1 MKSFNWYKT
10 DRYFDPHNILQHHS
24 RAIEKTR
31 YKLGMQT
38 SSESTDAKS
47 DSLDEPSAY
56 LIEKN
61 VALPKDIFGSYLS
74 YWIYEVTR
82 HKAAVI
88 LLVLIVTSILL
99 LVFFYNTEFCV
110 AFEILLFSFCFP
122 GTCMVV
128 IAFSEPI
135 GDREFKVKLL
145 MEIITRKPAVK
156 GKEWRTITY
165 KMNQYL
171 FDHGLWD
178 TPYYFYR
185 DEDCHRYFLSLIKG
199 KTFRKPEKLSSNV
212 MDGQRN
218 AGNKTFTLHS
228 KPNLQKCLSKAA
240 EIEQQSQ
247 DEYWRQEYPG
257 VDENTI
263 VIGNTRYILAM
274 QTPPES
280 TDVKLDTLNEPSAHL
295 IEKNV
300 ALPKDIFRSYLSY
313 WIYEIARYTPVM
325 ILSLV
330 IGVLVLLI
338 IFFNDNEAC
347 LAFSVPFLLIFSVIL
362 VLVLILRFGPQIS
375 DEDFKCKLLMEIIT
389 RKPTVKGKEW
399 RTITYK
405 MNQYLFDNDLWNTP
419 YYFYRDEDCHR
430 YFLSLIKGRTFKKQK
445 ESSASNVKDAQSNDE
460 TAGTPNE
467 AAESS
472 SFSAG
477 PNFIKLLTKAAEIE
491 QQFQKEYWRQEYPGV
506 DEYILAMQ
514 TPPESTDVK
523 LDTLNEPSAH
533 LIEKNVAL
541 PKDIFRSYLSYWIY
555 EIARY
560 TPVMILSLVIGVL
573 VLLII
578 FFNDNEACVF
588 NSAYFAFLSLVGLL
602 IILGDGNPKLVSR
615 RNFRTEL
622 LVDVITRK
630 PAVEGKEWRI
640 ITYNMNQYLFNHGQW
655 HTPYYFYSDED
666 CYRYF
671 LRLVEGVTPKK
682 QTATSIGN
690 SPVTA
695 KPEDAIESA
704 SPIVVI
710 IVWLVLS
717 TVHLHFHDNKP
728 CVFVLGILLSPHFFR
743 LNSSYKHSQ
752 GCHDLSS
759 HDGNHECIVQSKGAR
774 KSMIEKTPHLDSIC
788 HQRLKKSI

>member
-1 MKSFNWYKT
+1 MPPKQKAGDEKSFNWYKT
-10 DRYFDPHNILQHHS
+10 DRYFDQHNIFQHHNT
-24 RAIEKTR
+24 AIEKTR

-47 DSLDEPSAY
+47 DFLDEPSAY

-74 YWIYEVTR
+74 YWIYE
-82 HKAAVI
+82 AAHC
-88 LLVLIVTSILL
+88 T
-99 LVFFYNTEFCV
+99 
-110 AFEILLFSFCFP
+110 
-122 GTCMVV
+122 
-128 IAFSEPI
+128 
-135 GDREFKVKLL
+135 
-145 MEIITRKPAVK
+145 PA
-156 GKEWRTITY
+156 
-165 KMNQYL
+165 
-171 FDHGLWD
+171 
-178 TPYYFYR
+178 
-185 DEDCHRYFLSLIKG
+185 
-199 KTFRKPEKLSSNV
+199 
-212 MDGQRN
+212 
-218 AGNKTFTLHS
+218 
-228 KPNLQKCLSKAA
+228 
-240 EIEQQSQ
+240 
-247 DEYWRQEYPG
+247 
-257 VDENTI
+257 
-263 VIGNTRYILAM
+263 
-274 QTPPES
+274 
-280 TDVKLDTLNEPSAHL
+280 
-295 IEKNV
+295 
-300 ALPKDIFRSYLSY
+300 
-313 WIYEIARYTPVM
+313 M

-347 LAFSVPFLLIFSVIL
+347 LAFSVAFLLIFSVIL

-491 QQFQKEYWRQEYPGV
+491 QQSQDEYWRQEYPGV
-506 DEYILAMQ
+506 DDGTETIRNTIVIGNTRYILAMQ

-588 NSAYFAFLSLVGLL
+588 NSAYYAYLSLVVLL

-690 SPVTA
+690 SPDTA
-695 KPEDAIESA
+695 KTEDAIESA
-704 SPIVVI
+704 SP
-710 IVWLVLS
+710 S
-717 TVHLHFHDNKP
+717 
-728 CVFVLGILLSPHFFR
+728 SR
-743 LNSSYKHSQ
+743 LNYRNFLLKAA
-752 GCHDLSS
+752 
-759 HDGNHECIVQSKGAR
+759 E
-774 KSMIEKTPHLDSIC
+774 IERQAQENYWRRRHPNIDAL
-788 HQRLKKSI
+788 LKKTE

>member
-1 MKSFNWYKT
+1 
-10 DRYFDPHNILQHHS
+10 
-24 RAIEKTR
+24 
-31 YKLGMQT
+31 MQT

-110 AFEILLFSFCFP
+110 AFEILLFSFCFA

-165 KMNQYL
+165 NMNRYI

-218 AGNKTFTLHS
+218 EGNKTFTLHS

-257 VDENTI
+257 VDDGTETIRNTI
-263 VIGNTRYILAM
+263 VIDDTRYILAM

-280 TDVKLDTLNEPSAHL
+280 TDVKLDTLNEPSAHS
-295 IEKNV
+295 IEENV
-300 ALPKDIFRSYLSY
+300 ALPKDIFRSYWSY
-313 WIYEIARYTPVM
+313 WVYNMLHYEPIM
-325 ILSLV
+325 IL
-330 IGVLVLLI
+330 GVLLVSSVSSIILLH
-338 IFFNDNEAC
+338 N
-347 LAFSVPFLLIFSVIL
+347 
-362 VLVLILRFGPQIS
+362 
-375 DEDFKCKLLMEIIT
+375 
-389 RKPTVKGKEW
+389 
-399 RTITYK
+399 
-405 MNQYLFDNDLWNTP
+405 NT
-419 YYFYRDEDCHR
+419 
-430 YFLSLIKGRTFKKQK
+430 
-445 ESSASNVKDAQSNDE
+445 
-460 TAGTPNE
+460 
-467 AAESS
+467 
-472 SFSAG
+472 
-477 PNFIKLLTKAAEIE
+477 
-491 QQFQKEYWRQEYPGV
+491 
-506 DEYILAMQ
+506 
-514 TPPESTDVK
+514 
-523 LDTLNEPSAH
+523 
-533 LIEKNVAL
+533 
-541 PKDIFRSYLSYWIY
+541 
-555 EIARY
+555 
-560 TPVMILSLVIGVL
+560 
-573 VLLII
+573 
-578 FFNDNEACVF
+578 ACVVV
-588 NSAYFAFLSLVGLL
+588 SALLAFLSLVALL
-602 IILGDGNPKLVSR
+602 VMLGDGYPRLVNR
-615 RNFRTEL
+615 RNFETEL

-655 HTPYYFYSDED
+655 HTPYCFYNDED

-695 KPEDAIESA
+695 KPEDAI
-704 SPIVVI
+704 
-710 IVWLVLS
+710 
-717 TVHLHFHDNKP
+717 DR
-728 CVFVLGILLSPHFFR
+728 FVLDPFAERSGSLPTYYG
-743 LNSSYKHSQ
+743 SSRDNRVV
-752 GCHDLSS
+752 GFV
-759 HDGNHECIVQSKGAR
+759 NGAFAF
-774 KSMIEKTPHLDSIC
+774 S
-788 HQRLKKSI
+788 

>member
-1 MKSFNWYKT
+1 
-10 DRYFDPHNILQHHS
+10 
-24 RAIEKTR
+24 
-31 YKLGMQT
+31 MQT

-74 YWIYEVTR
+74 YWIYE
-82 HKAAVI
+82 AAHC
-88 LLVLIVTSILL
+88 T
-99 LVFFYNTEFCV
+99 
-110 AFEILLFSFCFP
+110 
-122 GTCMVV
+122 
-128 IAFSEPI
+128 
-135 GDREFKVKLL
+135 
-145 MEIITRKPAVK
+145 PA
-156 GKEWRTITY
+156 
-165 KMNQYL
+165 
-171 FDHGLWD
+171 
-178 TPYYFYR
+178 
-185 DEDCHRYFLSLIKG
+185 
-199 KTFRKPEKLSSNV
+199 
-212 MDGQRN
+212 
-218 AGNKTFTLHS
+218 
-228 KPNLQKCLSKAA
+228 
-240 EIEQQSQ
+240 
-247 DEYWRQEYPG
+247 
-257 VDENTI
+257 
-263 VIGNTRYILAM
+263 
-274 QTPPES
+274 
-280 TDVKLDTLNEPSAHL
+280 
-295 IEKNV
+295 
-300 ALPKDIFRSYLSY
+300 
-313 WIYEIARYTPVM
+313 M

-347 LAFSVPFLLIFSVIL
+347 LAFSVAFLLIFSVIL

-405 MNQYLFDNDLWNTP
+405 MNQYLFDNDLWNTL

-506 DEYILAMQ
+506 DDGTETTRNTIVIGNTRYILAIQ

-560 TPVMILSLVIGVL
+560 TPVIILSLVIAVL

-578 FFNDNEACVF
+578 FFNDNEPCVF
-588 NSAYFAFLSLVGLL
+588 NSAYYAYLSLVGLL

-704 SPIVVI
+704 SPSSR
-710 IVWLVLS
+710 LS
-717 TVHLHFHDNKP
+717 YRNF
-728 CVFVLGILLSPHFFR
+728 LL
-743 LNSSYKHSQ
+743 KAA
-752 GCHDLSS
+752 
-759 HDGNHECIVQSKGAR
+759 E
-774 KSMIEKTPHLDSIC
+774 IERQAQENYWRRRHPNIDAL
-788 HQRLKKSI
+788 LKKTE

>member
-1 MKSFNWYKT
+1 
-10 DRYFDPHNILQHHS
+10 
-24 RAIEKTR
+24 
-31 YKLGMQT
+31 MQT
-38 SSESTDAKS
+38 SSENTNAKS

-56 LIEKN
+56 LIEEN
-61 VALPKDIFGSYLS
+61 VALPKDIFGSYL
-74 YWIYEVTR
+74 R
-82 HKAAVI
+82 
-88 LLVLIVTSILL
+88 TS
-99 LVFFYNTEFCV
+99 
-110 AFEILLFSFCFP
+110 
-122 GTCMVV
+122 MVV

-218 AGNKTFTLHS
+218 EGNKTFTLHS

-247 DEYWRQEYPG
+247 DEYWRQDGTETTR
-257 VDENTI
+257 NTI

-347 LAFSVPFLLIFSVIL
+347 
-362 VLVLILRFGPQIS
+362 
-375 DEDFKCKLLMEIIT
+375 
-389 RKPTVKGKEW
+389 
-399 RTITYK
+399 
-405 MNQYLFDNDLWNTP
+405 
-419 YYFYRDEDCHR
+419 
-430 YFLSLIKGRTFKKQK
+430 
-445 ESSASNVKDAQSNDE
+445 
-460 TAGTPNE
+460 
-467 AAESS
+467 
-472 SFSAG
+472 
-477 PNFIKLLTKAAEIE
+477 
-491 QQFQKEYWRQEYPGV
+491 
-506 DEYILAMQ
+506 
-514 TPPESTDVK
+514 
-523 LDTLNEPSAH
+523 
-533 LIEKNVAL
+533 
-541 PKDIFRSYLSYWIY
+541 
-555 EIARY
+555 
-560 TPVMILSLVIGVL
+560 
-573 VLLII
+573 
-578 FFNDNEACVF
+578 VF
-588 NSAYFAFLSLVGLL
+588 NSAILAFTSLVVLL

-671 LRLVEGVTPKK
+671 LRLVEGLTPKK

-704 SPIVVI
+704 SP
-710 IVWLVLS
+710 S
-717 TVHLHFHDNKP
+717 
-728 CVFVLGILLSPHFFR
+728 SR
-743 LNSSYKHSQ
+743 LNYRNFLLKAA
-752 GCHDLSS
+752 
-759 HDGNHECIVQSKGAR
+759 E
-774 KSMIEKTPHLDSIC
+774 IERQAQENYWRRRHPNIDAL
-788 HQRLKKSI
+788 LKKTE

>member
-1 MKSFNWYKT
+1 MPPKQKAGDEKSFNWYKT
-10 DRYFDPHNILQHHS
+10 DRYFDQHNIFQHHNT
-24 RAIEKTR
+24 AIEKTR

-38 SSESTDAKS
+38 SSENTNAKS

-110 AFEILLFSFCFP
+110 VFEILLFSFYFA

-145 MEIITRKPAVK
+145 MEIITRKPAVR

-165 KMNQYL
+165 NMNQYL
-171 FDHGLWD
+171 FDHGLWN
-178 TPYYFYR
+178 TPYRFY
-185 DEDCHRYFLSLIKG
+185 DEEDCHRYFLHLIEG

-218 AGNKTFTLHS
+218 EGNKTFTLHC

-257 VDENTI
+257 VDDGTETTRNTI
-263 VIGNTRYILAM
+263 VIGDTRYILAM

-280 TDVKLDTLNEPSAHL
+280 TDVKLDTLNEPSAQL
-295 IEKNV
+295 IE
-300 ALPKDIFRSYLSY
+300 
-313 WIYEIARYTPVM
+313 E
-325 ILSLV
+325 
-330 IGVLVLLI
+330 
-338 IFFNDNEAC
+338 
-347 LAFSVPFLLIFSVIL
+347 
-362 VLVLILRFGPQIS
+362 
-375 DEDFKCKLLMEIIT
+375 
-389 RKPTVKGKEW
+389 
-399 RTITYK
+399 
-405 MNQYLFDNDLWNTP
+405 
-419 YYFYRDEDCHR
+419 
-430 YFLSLIKGRTFKKQK
+430 
-445 ESSASNVKDAQSNDE
+445 
-460 TAGTPNE
+460 
-467 AAESS
+467 
-472 SFSAG
+472 
-477 PNFIKLLTKAAEIE
+477 
-491 QQFQKEYWRQEYPGV
+491 
-506 DEYILAMQ
+506 
-514 TPPESTDVK
+514 
-523 LDTLNEPSAH
+523 
-533 LIEKNVAL
+533 NVAL

-588 NSAYFAFLSLVGLL
+588 NSAILAFTSLVGLL

-704 SPIVVI
+704 SP
-710 IVWLVLS
+710 S
-717 TVHLHFHDNKP
+717 
-728 CVFVLGILLSPHFFR
+728 SR
-743 LNSSYKHSQ
+743 LNYQNFLLKAA
-752 GCHDLSS
+752 
-759 HDGNHECIVQSKGAR
+759 E
-774 KSMIEKTPHLDSIC
+774 IERQAQENYWRRRHPNIDAL
-788 HQRLKKSI
+788 LKKTE

>member
-1 MKSFNWYKT
+1 MSPQYHFYFVSFRNLVLNEKCLRSKKQVMKSFNWYKT

-47 DSLDEPSAY
+47 DFLDEPSAY

-199 KTFRKPEKLSSNV
+199 
-212 MDGQRN
+212 
-218 AGNKTFTLHS
+218 
-228 KPNLQKCLSKAA
+228 
-240 EIEQQSQ
+240 
-247 DEYWRQEYPG
+247 
-257 VDENTI
+257 
-263 VIGNTRYILAM
+263 
-274 QTPPES
+274 
-280 TDVKLDTLNEPSAHL
+280 
-295 IEKNV
+295 
-300 ALPKDIFRSYLSY
+300 
-313 WIYEIARYTPVM
+313 
-325 ILSLV
+325 
-330 IGVLVLLI
+330 
-338 IFFNDNEAC
+338 
-347 LAFSVPFLLIFSVIL
+347 
-362 VLVLILRFGPQIS
+362 
-375 DEDFKCKLLMEIIT
+375 
-389 RKPTVKGKEW
+389 
-399 RTITYK
+399 
-405 MNQYLFDNDLWNTP
+405 
-419 YYFYRDEDCHR
+419 
-430 YFLSLIKGRTFKKQK
+430 RTFKKQK

-506 DEYILAMQ
+506 DE
-514 TPPESTDVK
+514 
-523 LDTLNEPSAH
+523 
-533 LIEKNVAL
+533 
-541 PKDIFRSYLSYWIY
+541 
-555 EIARY
+555 
-560 TPVMILSLVIGVL
+560 
-573 VLLII
+573 
-578 FFNDNEACVF
+578 FF
-588 NSAYFAFLSLVGLL
+588 
-602 IILGDGNPKLVSR
+602 
-615 RNFRTEL
+615 
-622 LVDVITRK
+622 
-630 PAVEGKEWRI
+630 
-640 ITYNMNQYLFNHGQW
+640 
-655 HTPYYFYSDED
+655 
-666 CYRYF
+666 
-671 LRLVEGVTPKK
+671 
-682 QTATSIGN
+682 
-690 SPVTA
+690 
-695 KPEDAIESA
+695 
-704 SPIVVI
+704 
-710 IVWLVLS
+710 
-717 TVHLHFHDNKP
+717 
-728 CVFVLGILLSPHFFR
+728 
-743 LNSSYKHSQ
+743 
-752 GCHDLSS
+752 
-759 HDGNHECIVQSKGAR
+759 
-774 KSMIEKTPHLDSIC
+774 
-788 HQRLKKSI
+788 

>member
-1 MKSFNWYKT
+1 MNKYLFDHKIWSTPYYFYCEEDCHRLFLSFIEGRTFEKPTSNAEENVQETEAGESFTLNPGPDFQNCFPRQRIFKKQVMKSFNWYKT

-74 YWIYEVTR
+74 YWIYE
-82 HKAAVI
+82 AAHC
-88 LLVLIVTSILL
+88 T
-99 LVFFYNTEFCV
+99 
-110 AFEILLFSFCFP
+110 
-122 GTCMVV
+122 
-128 IAFSEPI
+128 
-135 GDREFKVKLL
+135 
-145 MEIITRKPAVK
+145 PA
-156 GKEWRTITY
+156 
-165 KMNQYL
+165 
-171 FDHGLWD
+171 
-178 TPYYFYR
+178 
-185 DEDCHRYFLSLIKG
+185 
-199 KTFRKPEKLSSNV
+199 
-212 MDGQRN
+212 
-218 AGNKTFTLHS
+218 
-228 KPNLQKCLSKAA
+228 
-240 EIEQQSQ
+240 
-247 DEYWRQEYPG
+247 
-257 VDENTI
+257 
-263 VIGNTRYILAM
+263 
-274 QTPPES
+274 
-280 TDVKLDTLNEPSAHL
+280 
-295 IEKNV
+295 
-300 ALPKDIFRSYLSY
+300 
-313 WIYEIARYTPVM
+313 M

-347 LAFSVPFLLIFSVIL
+347 LAFSVAFLLIFSVIL

-399 RTITYK
+399 RTITYN
-405 MNQYLFDNDLWNTP
+405 MNRYIFDHGLWDTP

-491 QQFQKEYWRQEYPGV
+491 QQSQDEYWRQEYPGV
-506 DEYILAMQ
+506 DEYILAIQ

-560 TPVMILSLVIGVL
+560 TPVIILSLVIAVL

-578 FFNDNEACVF
+578 FFNDNEPCVF
-588 NSAYFAFLSLVGLL
+588 NSAIFAFTSLVVLL

-615 RNFRTEL
+615 RNFRTKL

-682 QTATSIGN
+682 QTATPIGN
-690 SPVTA
+690 SPDTA

-704 SPIVVI
+704 SP
-710 IVWLVLS
+710 S
-717 TVHLHFHDNKP
+717 
-728 CVFVLGILLSPHFFR
+728 SR
-743 LNSSYKHSQ
+743 LNYRNFLLKAA
-752 GCHDLSS
+752 
-759 HDGNHECIVQSKGAR
+759 E
-774 KSMIEKTPHLDSIC
+774 IERQAQENYWRRRHPNIDAL
-788 HQRLKKSI
+788 LKKTE

>member
-1 MKSFNWYKT
+1 MPPKQKAGDEKSFNWYKT
-10 DRYFDPHNILQHHS
+10 DRYFDQHNIFQHHNT
-24 RAIEKTR
+24 AIEKTR

-47 DSLDEPSAY
+47 DFLDEPSAY

-74 YWIYEVTR
+74 YWIYE
-82 HKAAVI
+82 AAHC
-88 LLVLIVTSILL
+88 T
-99 LVFFYNTEFCV
+99 
-110 AFEILLFSFCFP
+110 
-122 GTCMVV
+122 
-128 IAFSEPI
+128 
-135 GDREFKVKLL
+135 
-145 MEIITRKPAVK
+145 PA
-156 GKEWRTITY
+156 
-165 KMNQYL
+165 
-171 FDHGLWD
+171 
-178 TPYYFYR
+178 
-185 DEDCHRYFLSLIKG
+185 
-199 KTFRKPEKLSSNV
+199 
-212 MDGQRN
+212 
-218 AGNKTFTLHS
+218 
-228 KPNLQKCLSKAA
+228 
-240 EIEQQSQ
+240 
-247 DEYWRQEYPG
+247 
-257 VDENTI
+257 
-263 VIGNTRYILAM
+263 
-274 QTPPES
+274 
-280 TDVKLDTLNEPSAHL
+280 
-295 IEKNV
+295 
-300 ALPKDIFRSYLSY
+300 
-313 WIYEIARYTPVM
+313 M

-347 LAFSVPFLLIFSVIL
+347 LAFSVAFLLIFSVIL

-491 QQFQKEYWRQEYPGV
+491 QQSQDEYWRQEYPGV

-588 NSAYFAFLSLVGLL
+588 NSAYYAYLSLVVLL

-690 SPVTA
+690 SPDTA
-695 KPEDAIESA
+695 KTEDAIESA
-704 SPIVVI
+704 SP
-710 IVWLVLS
+710 S
-717 TVHLHFHDNKP
+717 
-728 CVFVLGILLSPHFFR
+728 SR
-743 LNSSYKHSQ
+743 LNYRNFLLKAA
-752 GCHDLSS
+752 
-759 HDGNHECIVQSKGAR
+759 E
-774 KSMIEKTPHLDSIC
+774 IERQAQENYWRRRHPNIDAL
-788 HQRLKKSI
+788 LKKTE

>member
-1 MKSFNWYKT
+1 MNKYLFDHKIWSTPYYFYCEEDCHRLFLSFIEGRTFEKPTSNAEENVQETEAGESFTLNPGPDFQNCFSKT
-10 DRYFDPHNILQHHS
+10 ADIVEQSQVKYWQDIDRYFDQHNIFQHHNT
-24 RAIEKTR
+24 AIEKTR

-110 AFEILLFSFCFP
+110 AFEILLFSFCFA

-199 KTFRKPEKLSSNV
+199 
-212 MDGQRN
+212 
-218 AGNKTFTLHS
+218 
-228 KPNLQKCLSKAA
+228 
-240 EIEQQSQ
+240 
-247 DEYWRQEYPG
+247 
-257 VDENTI
+257 
-263 VIGNTRYILAM
+263 
-274 QTPPES
+274 
-280 TDVKLDTLNEPSAHL
+280 
-295 IEKNV
+295 
-300 ALPKDIFRSYLSY
+300 
-313 WIYEIARYTPVM
+313 
-325 ILSLV
+325 
-330 IGVLVLLI
+330 
-338 IFFNDNEAC
+338 
-347 LAFSVPFLLIFSVIL
+347 
-362 VLVLILRFGPQIS
+362 
-375 DEDFKCKLLMEIIT
+375 
-389 RKPTVKGKEW
+389 
-399 RTITYK
+399 
-405 MNQYLFDNDLWNTP
+405 
-419 YYFYRDEDCHR
+419 
-430 YFLSLIKGRTFKKQK
+430 RTFKKQK

-491 QQFQKEYWRQEYPGV
+491 QQSQDEYWRQEYPG
-506 DEYILAMQ
+506 

-588 NSAYFAFLSLVGLL
+588 NSAILAFTSLVGLL

-704 SPIVVI
+704 SP
-710 IVWLVLS
+710 S
-717 TVHLHFHDNKP
+717 
-728 CVFVLGILLSPHFFR
+728 SR
-743 LNSSYKHSQ
+743 LNYQNFLLKAA
-752 GCHDLSS
+752 
-759 HDGNHECIVQSKGAR
+759 E
-774 KSMIEKTPHLDSIC
+774 IERQAQENYWRRRHPNIDAL
-788 HQRLKKSI
+788 LKKTE

>member
-1 MKSFNWYKT
+1 MNKYLFDHKIWSTPYYFYCEEDCHRLFLSFIEGRTFEKPTSNAEENYKT
-10 DRYFDPHNILQHHS
+10 DRYFDQHNIFQHHNT
-24 RAIEKTR
+24 AIEKTR

-61 VALPKDIFGSYLS
+61 VALPKDIFHSYLS
-74 YWIYEVTR
+74 YWIYE
-82 HKAAVI
+82 AAH
-88 LLVLIVTSILL
+88 
-99 LVFFYNTEFCV
+99 C
-110 AFEILLFSFCFP
+110 
-122 GTCMVV
+122 
-128 IAFSEPI
+128 
-135 GDREFKVKLL
+135 
-145 MEIITRKPAVK
+145 
-156 GKEWRTITY
+156 
-165 KMNQYL
+165 
-171 FDHGLWD
+171 
-178 TPYYFYR
+178 
-185 DEDCHRYFLSLIKG
+185 
-199 KTFRKPEKLSSNV
+199 
-212 MDGQRN
+212 
-218 AGNKTFTLHS
+218 
-228 KPNLQKCLSKAA
+228 
-240 EIEQQSQ
+240 
-247 DEYWRQEYPG
+247 
-257 VDENTI
+257 
-263 VIGNTRYILAM
+263 
-274 QTPPES
+274 
-280 TDVKLDTLNEPSAHL
+280 
-295 IEKNV
+295 
-300 ALPKDIFRSYLSY
+300 
-313 WIYEIARYTPVM
+313 TPVM
-325 ILSLV
+325 LLSLV
-330 IGVLVLLI
+330 IGVLISI
-338 IFFNDNEAC
+338 IILFHDNENC
-347 LAFSVPFLLIFSVIL
+347 VGVSVGFLLIFSGIL
-362 VLVLILRFGPQIS
+362 VIVLTLRFGPQIS

-399 RTITYK
+399 RTITYN
-405 MNQYLFDNDLWNTP
+405 MNRYIFDHGLWDTP

-491 QQFQKEYWRQEYPGV
+491 QQFQKEYWRQEYPG
-506 DEYILAMQ
+506 

-588 NSAYFAFLSLVGLL
+588 NSAYYAYLSLVVLL

-704 SPIVVI
+704 SP
-710 IVWLVLS
+710 S
-717 TVHLHFHDNKP
+717 
-728 CVFVLGILLSPHFFR
+728 SR
-743 LNSSYKHSQ
+743 LNYRNFLLKAA
-752 GCHDLSS
+752 
-759 HDGNHECIVQSKGAR
+759 E
-774 KSMIEKTPHLDSIC
+774 IERQAQENYWRRRHPNIDAL
-788 HQRLKKSI
+788 LKKTE

>member
-1 MKSFNWYKT
+1 MNKYLFDHKIWSTPYYFYCEEDCHRLFLSFIEGRTFEKPTSNAEENVQETEAGESFTLNPGPDFQNCFSKT
-10 DRYFDPHNILQHHS
+10 ADIVEQSQVKYWQDIDRYFDQHNIFQHHNT
-24 RAIEKTR
+24 AIEKTR

-110 AFEILLFSFCFP
+110 AFEILLFSFCFA

-165 KMNQYL
+165 NMNRYI

-218 AGNKTFTLHS
+218 EGNKTFTLHC

-247 DEYWRQEYPG
+247 DEYWRQEYPS
-257 VDENTI
+257 
-263 VIGNTRYILAM
+263 
-274 QTPPES
+274 TPPES

-313 WIYEIARYTPVM
+313 WIYEIA
-325 ILSLV
+325 
-330 IGVLVLLI
+330 
-338 IFFNDNEAC
+338 
-347 LAFSVPFLLIFSVIL
+347 
-362 VLVLILRFGPQIS
+362 
-375 DEDFKCKLLMEIIT
+375 
-389 RKPTVKGKEW
+389 
-399 RTITYK
+399 
-405 MNQYLFDNDLWNTP
+405 
-419 YYFYRDEDCHR
+419 H
-430 YFLSLIKGRTFKKQK
+430 
-445 ESSASNVKDAQSNDE
+445 
-460 TAGTPNE
+460 
-467 AAESS
+467 
-472 SFSAG
+472 
-477 PNFIKLLTKAAEIE
+477 
-491 QQFQKEYWRQEYPGV
+491 
-506 DEYILAMQ
+506 
-514 TPPESTDVK
+514 
-523 LDTLNEPSAH
+523 
-533 LIEKNVAL
+533 
-541 PKDIFRSYLSYWIY
+541 
-555 EIARY
+555 Y

-588 NSAYFAFLSLVGLL
+588 NSAILAFTSLVGLL

-704 SPIVVI
+704 SP
-710 IVWLVLS
+710 S
-717 TVHLHFHDNKP
+717 
-728 CVFVLGILLSPHFFR
+728 SR
-743 LNSSYKHSQ
+743 LNYQNFLLKAA
-752 GCHDLSS
+752 
-759 HDGNHECIVQSKGAR
+759 E
-774 KSMIEKTPHLDSIC
+774 IERQAQENYWRRRHPNIDAL
-788 HQRLKKSI
+788 LKKTE